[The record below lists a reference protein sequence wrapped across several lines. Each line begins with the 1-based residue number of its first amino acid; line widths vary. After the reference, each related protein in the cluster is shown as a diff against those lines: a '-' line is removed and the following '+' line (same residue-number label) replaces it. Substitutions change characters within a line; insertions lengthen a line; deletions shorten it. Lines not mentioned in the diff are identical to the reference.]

1 MVLCMFRYVFNVN
14 INLPDDLAFN
24 TILDGRQV
32 LIRCKSDE
40 GAKIIS
46 FSPEEDSSWIADKA
60 NMAKMEVTSYNK
72 EKEARVAR
80 GLRFYEKKGFFSG
93 GVIDPIRYTIV
104 EVIFK
109 IPSTDSLEN
118 EEFSSGIKE
127 WSSKLLF
134 HFLSLY
140 RLHFQG
146 GLLYPISVKD
156 SPVIEIMVS
165 EQVEN
170 DGDWLKADF
179 EHYTATFN
187 WEDPFKMGYHKQD
200 FSDDKIEHFGNQLLE
215 GRRVELYNQL
225 LLDANTQ
232 SKFFENHAMAVI
244 LIGTAFEVFLQ
255 EILIKHCEK
264 TEIEML
270 PVGRGAN
277 NEKNYH
283 DAIMTGN
290 IREDLISKYVYILTG
305 EELRG
310 GKEYNDWY
318 ENAYSL
324 RNEIVHKGKQDIGDK
339 DAEKAFNASTNLMNL
354 IRKLFS
360 NC

>member
-1 MVLCMFRYVFNVN
+1 MVLCMFRYVFTIN
-14 INLPDDLAFN
+14 INLSDDLAFN

-40 GAKIIS
+40 GAKIVS
-46 FSPEEDSSWIADKA
+46 FSPEEDSSWIADEA
-60 NMAKMEVTSYNK
+60 NMAKMEVTSYSK
-72 EKEARVAR
+72 EKDARVAR
-80 GLRFYEKKGFFSG
+80 SLRFYENKGFFSG
-93 GVIDPIRYTIV
+93 GVIDPIRYSIV

-109 IPSTDSLEN
+109 IPSIDSLED
-118 EEFSSGIKE
+118 EEFLSGIKE

-146 GLLYPISVKD
+146 SLLYPLSVKD

-170 DGDWLKADF
+170 DGDWLQADF
-179 EHYTATFN
+179 KHYTATFN

-200 FSDDKIEHFGNQLLE
+200 FSDDKIQHFGNQLLE
-215 GRRVELYNQL
+215 GEKVALYNQL
-225 LLDANTQ
+225 LLDANIQ

-255 EILIKHCEK
+255 ETLIKHCEK
-264 TEIEML
+264 RKIEML
-270 PVGRGAN
+270 PVGRGKN

-283 DAIMTGN
+283 DAIMSGN
-290 IREDLISKYVYILTG
+290 IREDLISKYLYVLVG
-305 EELRG
+305 EKLAG
-310 GKEYNDWY
+310 GREYNDWY

-324 RNEIVHKGKQDIGDK
+324 RNEIVHKGKQDINDK
-339 DAEKAFNASTNLMNL
+339 DAEKAFNASITLMSLIENLLN
-354 IRKLFS
+354 